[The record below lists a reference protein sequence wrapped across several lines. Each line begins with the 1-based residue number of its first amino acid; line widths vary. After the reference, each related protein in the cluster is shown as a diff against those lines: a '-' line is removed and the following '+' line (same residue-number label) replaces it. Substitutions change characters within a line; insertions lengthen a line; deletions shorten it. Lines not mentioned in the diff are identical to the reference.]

1 MTHRRKTEV
10 STKTAET
17 DTCQMSIKIKIILK
31 GTNHMIN
38 KVILMGRLTK
48 DPELRYTNNKTP
60 VCSFTIAVNNGYG
73 EKQQTDF
80 INCVAWNKT
89 AEFVTKYFIKGRM
102 IIIAD
107 GRISTRSWET
117 QDGKRAYA
125 TEVVANE
132 VNFGESKTSPQLNT
146 PQTAAQPPMQDDDDD
161 FTPLDEEDDDLP
173 F

>member
-1 MTHRRKTEV
+1 
-10 STKTAET
+10 
-17 DTCQMSIKIKIILK
+17 
-31 GTNHMIN
+31 MIN

-107 GRISTRSWET
+107 GRISTRIWET

>member
-1 MTHRRKTEV
+1 
-10 STKTAET
+10 
-17 DTCQMSIKIKIILK
+17 
-31 GTNHMIN
+31 MIN

-89 AEFVTKYFIKGRM
+89 AEFVTKYFIKGKM
-102 IIIAD
+102 IVIAD

-125 TEVVANE
+125 TEVIANE

>member
-1 MTHRRKTEV
+1 
-10 STKTAET
+10 
-17 DTCQMSIKIKIILK
+17 
-31 GTNHMIN
+31 MIN

-107 GRISTRSWET
+107 GRISTRIWET

-132 VNFGESKTSPQLNT
+132 VNFGESKTSPQLNI

-161 FTPLDEEDDDLP
+161 FTLLDEDDDLP

>member
-1 MTHRRKTEV
+1 
-10 STKTAET
+10 
-17 DTCQMSIKIKIILK
+17 
-31 GTNHMIN
+31 MIN

-89 AEFVTKYFIKGRM
+89 AEFVTKYFTKGKM
-102 IIIAD
+102 IVIAD

-125 TEVVANE
+125 TEVVAKE
-132 VNFGESKTSPQLNT
+132 VSFGETKSSQ
-146 PQTAAQPPMQDDDDD
+146 QTATQQPMQDDDDD

>member
-1 MTHRRKTEV
+1 
-10 STKTAET
+10 
-17 DTCQMSIKIKIILK
+17 
-31 GTNHMIN
+31 
-38 KVILMGRLTK
+38 MGRLTK

-107 GRISTRSWET
+107 GRISTRIWET

-161 FTPLDEEDDDLP
+161 FTPLDEDDDLP